1 MSGASFAEREAA
13 LLSSLREL
21 EGVAVAYSGGVDS
34 SVLLCAARE
43 ALGERAVALIADSP
57 SLARSELA
65 EAIAFAR
72 ALGVEPV
79 VVATDELEDPRYRAN
94 AGDRCYYCKSTLFRA
109 MAGWAR
115 ERGFA
120 HLAFGEIV
128 DDLVDDRPG
137 ARAAREFRVHA
148 PLSRAGFTKDDVR
161 RFARE
166 RGLSV
171 SEKPSSAC
179 LASRLPIGTTVTRE
193 RLARV
198 EAAEERVKALG
209 FSQVRVRDRG
219 EVAGFE
225 TSEAELARAEA
236 MRAQLESELA
246 PLGYVRVELAIYRT
260 AAERLALRDGSG
272 T

>member
-1 MSGASFAEREAA
+1 MSLDPYRERERA

-21 EGVAVAYSGGVDS
+21 GHVAIAYSGGVDS

-57 SLARSELA
+57 SLARAELA
-65 EAIAFAR
+65 EALEFAR
-72 ALGVEPV
+72 GLGVEPV
-79 VVATDELEDPRYRAN
+79 VVSTDELEDPRYRAN

-109 MAGWAR
+109 MTEWAR
-115 ERGFA
+115 GRGFG

-148 PLSRAGFTKDDVR
+148 PLSRVGFTKEDVR

-166 RGLSV
+166 RGMAV
-171 SEKPSSAC
+171 SDKPSSAC
-179 LASRLPIGTTVTRE
+179 LASRIPVGTAVTRE

-198 EAAEERVKALG
+198 EAAEAAARALG
-209 FSQVRVRDRG
+209 FLQVRVRDRG
-219 EVAGFE
+219 DVAGFE
-225 TSEAELARAEA
+225 TSESEFARA
-236 MRAQLESELA
+236 LELLGELERSLA
-246 PLGYVRVELAIYRT
+246 PLGFARVELAIYRT
-260 AAERLALRDGSG
+260 AAERLARS
-272 T
+272 

>member
-1 MSGASFAEREAA
+1 VSIDPYRERELA
-13 LLSSLREL
+13 LLAALREL
-21 EGVAVAYSGGVDS
+21 GDVAVAYSGGVDS

-57 SLARSELA
+57 SLARAELA
-65 EAIAFAR
+65 EALEFAR
-72 ALGVEPV
+72 RLGIEPV
-79 VVATDELEDPRYRAN
+79 VVPTDELDNPRYRAN

-109 MAGWAR
+109 MTDWAR

-120 HLAFGEIV
+120 HLAFGEIA

-148 PLSRAGFTKDDVR
+148 PLSRAGFTKEDVR

-166 RGLSV
+166 RGLAV

-179 LASRLPIGTTVTRE
+179 LASRIPVGTAVTRE

-198 EAAEERVKALG
+198 EAAEAAVRALG

-225 TSEAELARAEA
+225 TSRDEFARAQELHAELERA
-236 MRAQLESELA
+236 LA
-246 PLGYVRVELAIYRT
+246 PLGFARVELAIYRT
-260 AAERLALRDGSG
+260 AAERLALS
-272 T
+272 